1 MTKQISKAKTVTT
14 IDFKVDPKTGVG
26 YISQRKAA
34 ELCGVSQQA
43 IHKFWLSEN
52 VDVNQGLTDENLFLV
67 VAHYAL
73 DSKQANHTA
82 RQTLRAF
89 AYAGARAFIY
99 YHAGV
104 QLPSNNSKKES
115 PLL

>member
-1 MTKQISKAKTVTT
+1 MGFFFCP

-34 ELCGVSQQA
+34 ELCGVNRNSVVHFFKQKSD
-43 IHKFWLSEN
+43 IS
-52 VDVNQGLTDENLFLV
+52 QGLSADQLCAVVHHYAKQKHLEAIDTLFLF
-67 VAHYAL
+67 
-73 DSKQANHTA
+73 SE
-82 RQTLRAF
+82 
-89 AYAGARAFIY
+89 AGARAFIY